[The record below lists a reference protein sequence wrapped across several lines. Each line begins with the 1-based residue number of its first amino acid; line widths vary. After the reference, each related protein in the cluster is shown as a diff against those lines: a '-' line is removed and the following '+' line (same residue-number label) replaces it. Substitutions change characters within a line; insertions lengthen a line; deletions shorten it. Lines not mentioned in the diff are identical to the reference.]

1 MMQIYLLV
9 WLGLA
14 LKLLH
19 IIAGIAWI
27 GASFYFNWLENKLD
41 RLNNRDEIAGNL
53 WAVHGGGFYHLEKY
67 KKYPQTLPE
76 PLHWFK
82 WEAYVTWLSGIS
94 LLSVVYYFNASSRL
108 LSSDSSLSASYAVG
122 LSLLGLLLFWLIYDL
137 LCKSKLVTKSAIFIT
152 IIFIVIAF
160 FAYFYSNI
168 FNPKAVYMQIG
179 SMIGTVMVANVFFV
193 IIPVQKKLVDACE
206 NSTEVSLEL
215 GKIGYL
221 RSRHNN
227 YFTLPVLFMM
237 ISGHYPSIYSGD
249 YGWLILMAVIGI
261 LVMIRHY
268 FNLRGVGKAKNSLIA
283 IIVLSTFA
291 LIYALAPTHSKVQD
305 QNQEIVTVEQAQVI
319 IEKHCV
325 SCHAANPTNMAF
337 TVAPN
342 GIMLDTTKKIIAHKT
357 QIYQQAVLSK
367 AMPLVNSTNMT
378 DDEREKLRI
387 WIEAD

>member
-122 LSLLGLLLFWLIYDL
+122 LSLLGLLFFWLIYDL

-342 GIMLDTTKKIIAHKT
+342 GIMLDTTKKIIAHKA

>member
-291 LIYALAPTHSKVQD
+291 LIYALAPTHNKVED

-342 GIMLDTTKKIIAHKT
+342 GIMLDTTKKIIAHKA

>member
-291 LIYALAPTHSKVQD
+291 LIYALAPTHSKVED
-305 QNQEIVTVEQAQVI
+305 QNQEIVTVEQAQII

-342 GIMLDTTKKIIAHKT
+342 GIMLDTTKKIIAHKA

>member
-1 MMQIYLLV
+1 MQIYLLV

-305 QNQEIVTVEQAQVI
+305 QNQEIVTVEQAQII

-342 GIMLDTTKKIIAHKT
+342 GIMLDTTKKIVAHKA

>member
-94 LLSVVYYFNASSRL
+94 LLSVVYYFNAGSRL
-108 LSSDSSLSASYAVG
+108 LGFDSSLSASYAVG

-137 LCKSKLVTKSAIFIT
+137 LCKSKLVTKSAIFLT

-305 QNQEIVTVEQAQVI
+305 QNQEIVTVEQAQII

-337 TVAPN
+337 TIAPN
-342 GIMLDTTKKIIAHKT
+342 GIMLDTTKKIIAHKA